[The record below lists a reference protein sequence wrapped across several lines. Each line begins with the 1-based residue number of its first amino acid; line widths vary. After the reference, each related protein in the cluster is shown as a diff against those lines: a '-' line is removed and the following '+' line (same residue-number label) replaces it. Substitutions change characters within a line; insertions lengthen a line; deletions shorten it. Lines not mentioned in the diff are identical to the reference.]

1 MSIATEI
8 TRIAKN
14 VSDSLDAVAA
24 KGVTV
29 PSGSTSDDLPDLI
42 AAISS
47 GGGSAITI
55 VDEPDGNG
63 GTIRHITA
71 VDLSGDT
78 VDAAHLLS
86 GYTAHNSF
94 GQTVVGVYAPP
105 SFVYYY
111 TGSSAPSSS
120 LGNDGDIYLQ
130 TGG

>member
-42 AAISS
+42 ASIQ
-47 GGGSAITI
+47 I
-55 VDEPDGNG
+55 V
-63 GTIRHITA
+63 H
-71 VDLSGDT
+71 
-78 VDAAHLLS
+78 
-86 GYTAHNSF
+86 
-94 GQTVVGVYAPP
+94 
-105 SFVYYY
+105 YY
-111 TGSSAPSSS
+111 TGSSAPASS
-120 LGNDGDIYLQ
+120 LGANGDIYLQ